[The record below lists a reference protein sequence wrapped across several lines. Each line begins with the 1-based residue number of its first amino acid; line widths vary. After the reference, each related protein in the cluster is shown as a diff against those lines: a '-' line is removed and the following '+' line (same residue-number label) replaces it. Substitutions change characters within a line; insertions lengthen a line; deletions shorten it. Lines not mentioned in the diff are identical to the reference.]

1 LGGSLDY
8 PILETKKKVEQMHYS
23 LGSYQLI
30 TALTTYLL
38 MIKQEKYISRFKST
52 VYGNSEDRMVEVF
65 GNVSI
70 FKWLL
75 IFSRM
80 IFIASLLV
88 KYLGDQLE
96 VCNF

>member
-8 PILETKKKVEQMHYS
+8 PILETKKKVEQMHNS

-70 FKWLL
+70 FK
-75 IFSRM
+75 
-80 IFIASLLV
+80 
-88 KYLGDQLE
+88 
-96 VCNF
+96 